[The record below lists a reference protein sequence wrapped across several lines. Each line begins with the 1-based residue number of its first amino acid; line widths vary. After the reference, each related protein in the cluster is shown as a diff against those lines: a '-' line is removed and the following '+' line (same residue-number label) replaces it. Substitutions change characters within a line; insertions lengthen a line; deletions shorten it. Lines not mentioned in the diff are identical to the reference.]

1 MRVPQEIIVSRISQA
16 GITVMLTKRLARWWT
31 KSLHVLQ
38 TQGVPPSDLPSRN
51 VMDHEG
57 AVVVYLTGGAGV
69 GVGGE
74 VGVQRIFGG
83 GSHGYRG
90 ELRWGGGQQSSSTE
104 YKGGTVKNC
113 PSIRRAVEYYRAW
126 GGGVR

>member
-57 AVVVYLTGGAGV
+57 AVVVYLTGGAGGGGGWGGRGSEDFWGGV
-69 GVGGE
+69 AWLSGGIGVGG
-74 VGVQRIFGG
+74 G
-83 GSHGYRG
+83 
-90 ELRWGGGQQSSSTE
+90 GGGQ
-104 YKGGTVKNC
+104 VN
-113 PSIRRAVEYYRAW
+113 SIVTLPK
-126 GGGVR
+126 